1 MPRRGPEVQTHRPHA
16 RGRDRP
22 NQIVSSTQ
30 QKLLKLRETLSNP
43 FNRASGVTVL
53 FPPTKSCLMIS
64 EVNCDNPKLDTQ
76 EFVELYYEGTN
87 PTSLDGYTLVF
98 YNGNGDSAYRIIDL
112 SGHHTDQ
119 RGFFVVGSSEL
130 TPRPTISLPPNS
142 IQNGPDAIA
151 LYGPNWVPVPD
162 GGPVSGVGL
171 LDAIVYTSRKSAD
184 GADGLASVLTPGSV
198 PYVEDEAALEGD
210 ESIQRCWQSENLWTF
225 YTGPPTPAWVNH
237 CPPPTPAGVW
247 INEVDLG
254 SDRRGNVELSV
265 GEANGSFTLVFYDVT
280 TDLISTSLEFTAKTP
295 GIFAIPV
302 NTASLSVPQ
311 SAAVAL
317 YKGLPS
323 DFPKDG
329 PLSHEQP
336 IDAFVYGDSTHR
348 PSDNLT
354 DTLIPG
360 RKAFK
365 LTESFLTTGVHVS
378 RCGVAEWTRDPG
390 LFVARPRSPG
400 KNNDC
405 VWFQSCPLNM
415 TVARRTQPAIHINVD
430 FLLNEINTD
439 SPGGA
444 EDEEFIELWH
454 PSGFRMSLDFIWL
467 VMINGQTGMVY
478 YELELNGY
486 YTDDD
491 GYFLI
496 GSSKVGP
503 DIRMPPNT
511 IQNGPDA
518 IVLYRSKSP
527 PSKEGPNIPKS
538 GLLDVVVYRT
548 RGTDKKVSELTEALT
563 PGQLPLLEDISVL
576 PGDETLSRCGTKT
589 VNLNDFRVTSPTPRK
604 QNNCPPKPT
613 IPSPP
618 EGLVINELGQPFTV
632 NQSLEN
638 VFVELTGPPSTPL
651 NGLVLVFFG
660 EDATYLNVP
669 LTGST
674 GSDGLYLVANNSRA
688 DQGLPAL
695 VNLGAVLL
703 CFEASGSGSC
713 GSDSRHLD
721 WIVFS
726 DDPKLQR
733 IVQHNKTHFEL
744 TLLSIFTADS
754 LSRCVSSGPF
764 PWITTQ
770 STPRLPNSCPSPA
783 FSSSVDLCLQPD
795 KEDWQSESGNCDQE
809 RFGVLLEQL
818 CSCGISSL
826 HVKGVNVSCEA
837 GRLYTQGSILAV
849 SDQQREQ
856 ITETLNQ
863 NKLLCSAEQER
874 QVHGAGSSVAL
885 QVGLVIAALLLFA
898 LGAALF
904 VYLYKKRRPADYLSM
919 QLSEQAETP
928 LDL

>member
-1 MPRRGPEVQTHRPHA
+1 MRVELSLVCVALMCVFKQT
-16 RGRDRP
+16 
-22 NQIVSSTQ
+22 S
-30 QKLLKLRETLSNP
+30 
-43 FNRASGVTVL
+43 
-53 FPPTKSCLMIS
+53 SCLIIS

-98 YNGNGDSAYRIIDL
+98 YNGKGDSAYRVIDL
-112 SGHHTDQ
+112 NGHHTDQ

-130 TPRPTISLPPNS
+130 TPRPDIFLPPNS
-142 IQNGPDAIA
+142 VQNGPDAIA
-151 LYGPNWVPVPD
+151 LYGPNWAPVAE
-162 GGPVSGVGL
+162 GGLVSGVGL
-171 LDAIVYTSRKSAD
+171 LDAVVYTSGKSRD

-210 ESIQRCWQSENLWTF
+210 ESIQRCWQSENLWSF

-237 CPPPTPAGVW
+237 CPPPTPAEVW
-247 INEVDLG
+247 INEVNLG
-254 SDRRGNVELSV
+254 GSGHVELSV
-265 GEANGSFTLVFYDVT
+265 GMATGSFSLVLYDVT
-280 TDLISTSLEFTAKTP
+280 TDLISTSLEFIAKEP
-295 GIFAIPV
+295 GIFAVPV
-302 NTASLSVPQ
+302 NTTSLSGPQ
-311 SAAVAL
+311 SAALAL
-317 YKGLPS
+317 YKGPVS

-336 IDAFVYGDSTHR
+336 IDAFVYGDSAHM

-354 DTLIPG
+354 ETLIPG
-360 RKAFK
+360 RKPFI
-365 LTESFLTTGVHVS
+365 LTESFLTAGLHVS

-390 LFVARPRSPG
+390 LFVTRPRSPG
-400 KNNDC
+400 KPNDC

-415 TVARRTQPAIHINVD
+415 TSFTESGRIQPPIHSDVD

-467 VMINGQTGMVY
+467 VMINGQTGTVY

-486 YTDDD
+486 YSDDD

-503 DIRMPPNT
+503 DIRIPSNI

-527 PSKEGPNIPKS
+527 PSKEGQNIPKS
-538 GLLDVVVYRT
+538 GLLDAVVYRN
-548 RGTDKKVSELTEALT
+548 RGSDKKVSELTEALT
-563 PGQLPLLEDISVL
+563 PGQLPLLEDISAL
-576 PGDETLSRCGTKT
+576 PADETLSRCGAERLD
-589 VNLNDFRVTSPTPRK
+589 LNAFRVTSPTPRK

-613 IPSPP
+613 IPPPP
-618 EGLVINELGQPFTV
+618 EGLVINEWSKTSLV
-632 NQSLEN
+632 NQSQESL
-638 VFVELTGPPSTPL
+638 FVELIGPPSTPL

-660 EDATYLNVP
+660 EDATEWSVP

-674 GSDGLYLVANNSRA
+674 GSDGLYLVANDSRA

-695 VNLGAVLL
+695 GHLGAVLL
-703 CFEASGSGSC
+703 CFEPSGSGFC
-713 GSDSRHLD
+713 GSNSRHLD
-721 WIVFS
+721 GLVFS
-726 DDPKLQR
+726 NDPKLQG
-733 IVQHNKTHFEL
+733 ILQLNTTHFL
-744 TLLSIFTADS
+744 YTLFSAAS
-754 LSRCVSSGPF
+754 LSRCASDGPVL
-764 PWITTQ
+764 WIASQ
-770 STPRLPNSCPSPA
+770 PTPRLPNHCPSPA
-783 FSSSVDLCLQPD
+783 FSSSAALCLQPD
-795 KEDWQSESGNCDQE
+795 NNNWQSGSGNCAQE
-809 RFGVLLEQL
+809 EFAVLLERL
-818 CSCGISSL
+818 CNCGISSL

-837 GRLYTQGSILAV
+837 GRFYARGSVLAV
-849 SDQQREQ
+849 SDQQRER
-856 ITETLNQ
+856 INEILSDD
-863 NKLLCSAEQER
+863 KLSCSAEQER

-885 QVGLVIAALLLFA
+885 QVGLVLAALLLFA

-904 VYLYKKRRPADYLSM
+904 VFLYKKRRPADYLSM

>member
-1 MPRRGPEVQTHRPHA
+1 MRVELSLLCVALVCLFKQT
-16 RGRDRP
+16 
-22 NQIVSSTQ
+22 N
-30 QKLLKLRETLSNP
+30 
-43 FNRASGVTVL
+43 
-53 FPPTKSCLMIS
+53 SCLMIS

-76 EFVELYYEGTN
+76 EFVELYYEGAN

-98 YNGNGDSAYRIIDL
+98 YNGKGDLAYRVIDL
-112 SGHHTDQ
+112 TGHHTDQ
-119 RGFFVVGSSEL
+119 RGFFIVGSSEL
-130 TPRPTISLPPNS
+130 TPRPAISLPPNS
-142 IQNGPDAIA
+142 VQNGPDAIA
-151 LYGPNWVPVPD
+151 LYGPNWVPVPE
-162 GGPVSGVGL
+162 GGRVSGVGL
-171 LDAIVYTSRKSAD
+171 LDAVVYTSRKSVD

-254 SDRRGNVELSV
+254 SDQRGHVELSI
-265 GEANGSFTLVFYDVT
+265 GEANGSYSLVFYDVS
-280 TDLISTSLEFTAKTP
+280 TDLISMSLEFIVKTP

-311 SAAVAL
+311 SAALAL
-317 YKGLPS
+317 YKGSTS

-336 IDAFVYGDSTHR
+336 IDAFVYGGLTHM

-354 DTLIPG
+354 ETLIPG

-365 LTESFLTTGVHVS
+365 LTESFLTEGLHVS

-400 KNNDC
+400 KHNDC

-415 TVARRTQPAIHINVD
+415 TSFTMSGRIQPPIHSDVD

-486 YTDDD
+486 YTDND

-503 DIRMPPNT
+503 DIRIPSNT

-527 PSKEGPNIPKS
+527 PSKEGQNIPKR
-538 GLLDVVVYRT
+538 GLLDAVVYRT
-548 RGTDKKVSELTEALT
+548 RGTDKKVSELTDALT
-563 PGQLPLLEDISVL
+563 PGQLPLLEDISAL
-576 PGDETLSRCGTKT
+576 TGDETLSRCGTERLD
-589 VNLNDFRVTSPTPRK
+589 LNAFRVSSPTPRK

-613 IPSPP
+613 IPPP
-618 EGLVINELGQPFTV
+618 PKGLVINEWGRTSAV
-632 NQSLEN
+632 NQSQESL
-638 VFVELTGPPSTPL
+638 FVELTGPPSTSL
-651 NGLVLVFFG
+651 NGLVMVFFG
-660 EDATYLNVP
+660 EDATELHVP

-674 GSDGLYLVANNSRA
+674 GSDGLYLVANDSLA
-688 DQGLPAL
+688 DQSLPTL
-695 VNLGAVLL
+695 GHLGAVLL

-713 GSDSRHLD
+713 GSDSHHLD
-721 WIVFS
+721 WLVFS
-726 DDPKLQR
+726 DDPKLR
-733 IVQHNKTHFEL
+733 RVVQHDMTPFVY
-744 TLLSIFTADS
+744 TLFSPNS
-754 LSRCVSSGPF
+754 LSRCASDGPIL
-764 PWITTQ
+764 WIASQ
-770 STPRLPNSCPSPA
+770 PTPRLSNRCPSPA
-783 FSSSVDLCLQPD
+783 FSSSVDLCLQPNND
-795 KEDWQSESGNCDQE
+795 HWQSGSGDCGQE
-809 RFGVLLEQL
+809 EFAFFLEQL
-818 CSCGISSL
+818 CDCGICGL

-837 GRLYTQGSILAV
+837 DRLYAQGSVLAV
-849 SDQQREQ
+849 SDQQRER
-856 ITETLNQ
+856 ITEVLNN

-874 QVHGAGSSVAL
+874 QVHGAGSPVAL
-885 QVGLVIAALLLFA
+885 QVGLVLAALLLFA

-904 VYLYKKRRPADYLSM
+904 VYLYRKRRPADYLSM

>member
-1 MPRRGPEVQTHRPHA
+1 MRVELSLVCVALMCVFKQT
-16 RGRDRP
+16 
-22 NQIVSSTQ
+22 N
-30 QKLLKLRETLSNP
+30 
-43 FNRASGVTVL
+43 
-53 FPPTKSCLMIS
+53 SCLIIS

-98 YNGNGDSAYRIIDL
+98 YNGKVDSAYRVIDL

-119 RGFFVVGSSEL
+119 QGFFIVGSSEL
-130 TPRPTISLPPNS
+130 TPRPAISLPSNS
-142 IQNGPDAIA
+142 VQNGPDAIA
-151 LYGPNWVPVPD
+151 LYGPNWVPVGE
-162 GGPVSGVGL
+162 GGLVSGVGL
-171 LDAIVYTSRKSAD
+171 LDAVVYTSRRSVD

-237 CPPPTPAGVW
+237 CPVGMAT
-247 INEVDLG
+247 G
-254 SDRRGNVELSV
+254 SYS
-265 GEANGSFTLVFYDVT
+265 LVLYDVT
-280 TDLISTSLEFTAKTP
+280 TDLISTSVEFIAKEP
-295 GIFAIPV
+295 GIFAVPV
-302 NTASLSVPQ
+302 NTASLSEKN
-311 SAAVAL
+311 SAAFAL
-317 YKGLPS
+317 YKGPAS

-336 IDAFVYGDSTHR
+336 IDAFVYGDSAHM

-354 DTLIPG
+354 ETLIPG
-360 RKAFK
+360 RKAFI
-365 LTESFLTTGVHVS
+365 LTDSFLTAGLHAS

-390 LFVARPRSPG
+390 LLVARPRSPG
-400 KNNDC
+400 KPNDC
-405 VWFQSCPLNM
+405 IWFQSCPLNM
-415 TVARRTQPAIHINVD
+415 TSFTKSGRIQPPIHSDVD

-467 VMINGQTGMVY
+467 VMINGHTGMVY

-503 DIRMPPNT
+503 DIRIPSNT

-527 PSKEGPNIPKS
+527 PSKEGPNTPRN
-538 GLLDVVVYRT
+538 GLLDAVVYRT
-548 RGTDKKVSELTEALT
+548 RGSDKTVSELTEALT
-563 PGQLPLLEDISVL
+563 PGQLPLLEDINAL
-576 PGDETLSRCGTKT
+576 PADETLSRCETERL
-589 VNLNDFRVTSPTPRK
+589 NLNAFRVTSPTPRK

-618 EGLVINELGQPFTV
+618 EGLVINEWGKTSGV
-632 NQSLEN
+632 NQSQESL
-638 VFVELTGPPSTPL
+638 FVELTGPPSTPL

-660 EDATYLNVP
+660 EDATELNVP
-669 LTGST
+669 IAGST
-674 GSDGLYLVANNSRA
+674 GSDGLYLVANDSRA

-695 VNLGAVLL
+695 GHLGAVLL
-703 CFEASGSGSC
+703 CFEPSGSGFC

-721 WIVFS
+721 WLVFS

-733 IVQHNKTHFEL
+733 LLQHNMTRFVY
-744 TLLSIFTADS
+744 TLFSGDS
-754 LSRCVSSGPF
+754 LSRCASDGPVL
-764 PWITTQ
+764 WIASQ
-770 STPRLPNSCPSPA
+770 PTPRLPNRCPSPA
-783 FSSSVDLCLQPD
+783 FSSSADLCLQP
-795 KEDWQSESGNCDQE
+795 ENNNWQSGSGNCTQE
-809 RFGVLLEQL
+809 EFAGLLEQL
-818 CSCGISSL
+818 CNCGISSL
-826 HVKGVNVSCEA
+826 HVKGVKVSCEA
-837 GRLYTQGSILAV
+837 GRLYSQGSVLAV
-849 SDQQREQ
+849 SDQQRER
-856 ITETLNQ
+856 ITEILNH
-863 NKLLCSAEQER
+863 NKLSCSAEQGR

-885 QVGLVIAALLLFA
+885 VVAALLLFA

-928 LDL
+928 LEL